1 MAVVFVVDLKGCS
14 QHKHIFISSLDFLLI
29 MSYLQEFEID
39 SYNSVVLGGSS
50 HLINTSSPSSG
61 LTYRW
66 EFGSSANQSVTKYP
80 LYTFYNYGII
90 DTTVQVKL
98 VITAGGSG
106 CSDSITK
113 QIIIKPLPRPNFNLS
128 DSVLCYPNMLTV
140 NNISANPK
148 QPRTVFDEDQLTELA
163 LSIKEVGL
171 LQPPVVRSI
180 GNGKYQLIMGER
192 RFRAA
197 KLAGLKSIP
206 VIIRQTNDDQLLR
219 EALVENIHRSQ
230 LNPLE
235 EGAAYQ
241 QLLNDFGYTHDEL
254 AIKLSKSRPVIT
266 NTMRLLNLPPA
277 VQRRVAAG
285 VISAGHARAL
295 LSLTDEKE
303 IENLANRIVAEG
315 LTVRAVEEI
324 VASGVASVKTAGI
337 KKGKLIAPKLAQIS
351 ADLSDRLDTR
361 VRVELGRKKGK
372 IVIEFATVEDLER
385 INKLIK

>member
-1 MAVVFVVDLKGCS
+1 MSARKGGLGRG
-14 QHKHIFISSLDFLLI
+14 LDALI
-29 MSYLQEFEID
+29 PTSIIPTEIKTQAGVIAADRDEID
-39 SYNSVVLGGSS
+39 
-50 HLINTSSPSSG
+50 
-61 LTYRW
+61 
-66 EFGSSANQSVTKYP
+66 
-80 LYTFYNYGII
+80 
-90 DTTVQVKL
+90 
-98 VITAGGSG
+98 
-106 CSDSITK
+106 
-113 QIIIKPLPRPNFNLS
+113 
-128 DSVLCYPNMLTV
+128 V

-180 GNGKYQLIMGER
+180 GNDKYQLIMGER

-206 VIIRQTNDDQLLR
+206 VIIRQTSDDQLLR

-254 AIKLSKSRPVIT
+254 ATKLSKSRPVIT
-266 NTMRLLNLPPA
+266 NTMRLLNLPAA

-324 VASGVASVKTAGI
+324 VASGGAKVKGGSI
-337 KKGKLIAPKLAQIS
+337 RSGKIIAPKLKEIAD
-351 ADLSDRLDTR
+351 DLSDHLDTR
-361 VRVELGRKKGK
+361 VSVELGKQKGK
-372 IVIEFATVEDLER
+372 IVIEFATIEDLER
-385 INKLIK
+385 INKVIKS

>member
-1 MAVVFVVDLKGCS
+1 MSTRKGGLGRG
-14 QHKHIFISSLDFLLI
+14 LDALI
-29 MSYLQEFEID
+29 PTSVIPAEIKTGAGVIAADREEID
-39 SYNSVVLGGSS
+39 
-50 HLINTSSPSSG
+50 
-61 LTYRW
+61 
-66 EFGSSANQSVTKYP
+66 
-80 LYTFYNYGII
+80 
-90 DTTVQVKL
+90 
-98 VITAGGSG
+98 
-106 CSDSITK
+106 
-113 QIIIKPLPRPNFNLS
+113 
-128 DSVLCYPNMLTV
+128 V

-206 VIIRQTNDDQLLR
+206 VIIRQTSDDQLLR

-254 AIKLSKSRPVIT
+254 ATKLSKSRPVIT
-266 NTMRLLNLPPA
+266 NTMRLLNLPPT

-324 VASGVASVKTAGI
+324 VASGGAKVKTGSI
-337 KKGKLIAPKLAQIS
+337 RSGKIIAPKLNEIANE
-351 ADLSDRLDTR
+351 LSDHLDTR
-361 VRVELGRKKGK
+361 VSVELGKQKGK
-372 IVIEFATVEDLER
+372 IVIEFATIEDLER
-385 INKLIK
+385 ISQVIKS

>member
-1 MAVVFVVDLKGCS
+1 MSTRKGGLGRG
-14 QHKHIFISSLDFLLI
+14 LDALI
-29 MSYLQEFEID
+29 PTSVMPTEIKTQSGVLTANRDEID
-39 SYNSVVLGGSS
+39 
-50 HLINTSSPSSG
+50 
-61 LTYRW
+61 
-66 EFGSSANQSVTKYP
+66 
-80 LYTFYNYGII
+80 
-90 DTTVQVKL
+90 
-98 VITAGGSG
+98 
-106 CSDSITK
+106 
-113 QIIIKPLPRPNFNLS
+113 
-128 DSVLCYPNMLTV
+128 V

-197 KLAGLKSIP
+197 KLAGLKNIP
-206 VIIRQTNDDQLLR
+206 VIIRQTSDDQLLR
-219 EALVENIHRSQ
+219 EALIENIHRSQ

-241 QLLNDFGYTHDEL
+241 QLLNDFSYTHDEL
-254 AIKLSKSRPVIT
+254 AVKLSKSRPAIT
-266 NTMRLLNLPPA
+266 NTMRLLNLPPS
-277 VQRRVAAG
+277 VQRKVAAG

-324 VASGVASVKTAGI
+324 VATGAAKVKGGSVRSGKI
-337 KKGKLIAPKLAQIS
+337 IAPKLKEIS
-351 ADLSDRLDTR
+351 DQLSDHLDTR
-361 VRVELGRKKGK
+361 VNVELGKQKGK
-372 IVIEFATVEDLER
+372 IVIEFATIEDLER
-385 INKLIK
+385 ISKVITD

>member
-1 MAVVFVVDLKGCS
+1 MSTRKGGLGRGLDALIPTSVMPTEIKTQSGVVTASRD
-14 QHKHIFISSLDFLLI
+14 
-29 MSYLQEFEID
+29 EID
-39 SYNSVVLGGSS
+39 
-50 HLINTSSPSSG
+50 
-61 LTYRW
+61 
-66 EFGSSANQSVTKYP
+66 
-80 LYTFYNYGII
+80 
-90 DTTVQVKL
+90 
-98 VITAGGSG
+98 
-106 CSDSITK
+106 
-113 QIIIKPLPRPNFNLS
+113 
-128 DSVLCYPNMLTV
+128 V

-206 VIIRQTNDDQLLR
+206 VIVRQTSDDQLLR
-219 EALVENIHRSQ
+219 EALIENIHRSQ

-241 QLLNDFGYTHDEL
+241 QLLNDFSYTHDEL
-254 AIKLSKSRPVIT
+254 AVKLSKSRPAIT
-266 NTMRLLNLPPA
+266 NTMRLLNLPPS
-277 VQRRVAAG
+277 VQRKVAAG

-324 VASGVASVKTAGI
+324 VATGAAKVKSGSVRS
-337 KKGKLIAPKLAQIS
+337 GKIIAPKLKEIS
-351 ADLSDRLDTR
+351 EQLSDHLDTR
-361 VRVELGRKKGK
+361 VNVELGKQKGK
-372 IVIEFATVEDLER
+372 IVIEFATIEDLER
-385 INKLIK
+385 ISKVITN

>member
-1 MAVVFVVDLKGCS
+1 MSTRKGGLGRGLDALIPTSIMPTEIKTPSGVVTANRD
-14 QHKHIFISSLDFLLI
+14 
-29 MSYLQEFEID
+29 EID
-39 SYNSVVLGGSS
+39 L
-50 HLINTSSPSSG
+50 
-61 LTYRW
+61 
-66 EFGSSANQSVTKYP
+66 
-80 LYTFYNYGII
+80 
-90 DTTVQVKL
+90 
-98 VITAGGSG
+98 
-106 CSDSITK
+106 
-113 QIIIKPLPRPNFNLS
+113 
-128 DSVLCYPNMLTV
+128 

-171 LQPPVVRSI
+171 LQPPVVRAI

-206 VIIRQTNDDQLLR
+206 VIIRQTTDDQLLR
-219 EALVENIHRSQ
+219 EALIENIHRSQ

-241 QLLNDFGYTHDEL
+241 QLLNDFSYTHDEL
-254 AIKLSKSRPVIT
+254 AVKLSKSRPAIT
-266 NTMRLLNLPPA
+266 NTMRLLNLPPS
-277 VQRRVAAG
+277 VQRKVAAG

-324 VASGVASVKTAGI
+324 VSTGGAKVKAGSIRSGKI
-337 KKGKLIAPKLAQIS
+337 IAPKLKEIS
-351 ADLSDRLDTR
+351 DQLSDHLDTR
-361 VRVELGRKKGK
+361 VSVELGKQKGK

-385 INKLIK
+385 INSKILKKS

>member
-1 MAVVFVVDLKGCS
+1 MSARKGGLGRG
-14 QHKHIFISSLDFLLI
+14 LDALI
-29 MSYLQEFEID
+29 PTSIIPTEIKTQTGVIAAGRDEID
-39 SYNSVVLGGSS
+39 
-50 HLINTSSPSSG
+50 
-61 LTYRW
+61 
-66 EFGSSANQSVTKYP
+66 
-80 LYTFYNYGII
+80 
-90 DTTVQVKL
+90 
-98 VITAGGSG
+98 
-106 CSDSITK
+106 
-113 QIIIKPLPRPNFNLS
+113 
-128 DSVLCYPNMLTV
+128 V

-206 VIIRQTNDDQLLR
+206 VIVRQTSDDQLLR

-235 EGAAYQ
+235 EAAAYQ

-254 AIKLSKSRPVIT
+254 AMKLSKSRPVIT

-324 VASGVASVKTAGI
+324 VASGGAKVKAGSVRS
-337 KKGKLIAPKLAQIS
+337 GKIIAPKLKQI
-351 ADLSDRLDTR
+351 ADDLSDHLDTR
-361 VRVELGRKKGK
+361 VNVELGKQKGK
-372 IVIEFATVEDLER
+372 IVIEFATIEDLER
-385 INKLIK
+385 INKVIKN

>member
-1 MAVVFVVDLKGCS
+1 MPTEIKTPSGVVTANRD
-14 QHKHIFISSLDFLLI
+14 
-29 MSYLQEFEID
+29 EID
-39 SYNSVVLGGSS
+39 L
-50 HLINTSSPSSG
+50 
-61 LTYRW
+61 
-66 EFGSSANQSVTKYP
+66 
-80 LYTFYNYGII
+80 
-90 DTTVQVKL
+90 
-98 VITAGGSG
+98 
-106 CSDSITK
+106 
-113 QIIIKPLPRPNFNLS
+113 
-128 DSVLCYPNMLTV
+128 

-171 LQPPVVRSI
+171 LQPPVVRAI

-206 VIIRQTNDDQLLR
+206 VIIRQTTDDQLLR
-219 EALVENIHRSQ
+219 EALIENIHRSQ

-241 QLLNDFGYTHDEL
+241 QLLNDFSYTHDEL
-254 AIKLSKSRPVIT
+254 AAKLSKSRPAIT
-266 NTMRLLNLPPA
+266 NTMRLLNLPPS
-277 VQRRVAAG
+277 VQRKVAAG

-295 LSLTDEKE
+295 LSLSDEKE

-324 VASGVASVKTAGI
+324 VSTGGAKVKAGSIRSGKI
-337 KKGKLIAPKLAQIS
+337 IAPKLKEIS
-351 ADLSDRLDTR
+351 DQLSDHLDTR
-361 VRVELGRKKGK
+361 VSVELGKQKGK

-385 INKLIK
+385 INSKILKKS

>member
-1 MAVVFVVDLKGCS
+1 MSTRKGGLGRGLDALIPTSIMPTEIKTPSGVVTANRD
-14 QHKHIFISSLDFLLI
+14 
-29 MSYLQEFEID
+29 EID
-39 SYNSVVLGGSS
+39 L
-50 HLINTSSPSSG
+50 
-61 LTYRW
+61 
-66 EFGSSANQSVTKYP
+66 
-80 LYTFYNYGII
+80 
-90 DTTVQVKL
+90 
-98 VITAGGSG
+98 
-106 CSDSITK
+106 
-113 QIIIKPLPRPNFNLS
+113 
-128 DSVLCYPNMLTV
+128 

-206 VIIRQTNDDQLLR
+206 VIIRQTTDDQLLR
-219 EALVENIHRSQ
+219 EALIENIHRSQ

-241 QLLNDFGYTHDEL
+241 QLLNDFSYTHDEL
-254 AIKLSKSRPVIT
+254 AAKLSKSRPAIT
-266 NTMRLLNLPPA
+266 NTMRLLNLPPS
-277 VQRRVAAG
+277 VQRKVAAG

-295 LSLTDEKE
+295 LSLTEEKE

-324 VASGVASVKTAGI
+324 VSTGGAKVKAGSIRSGKI
-337 KKGKLIAPKLAQIS
+337 IAPKLKEIS
-351 ADLSDRLDTR
+351 DQLSDHLDTR
-361 VRVELGRKKGK
+361 VSVELGKQKGK
-372 IVIEFATVEDLER
+372 LVIEFATVEDLER
-385 INKLIK
+385 INTKILKKS

>member
-1 MAVVFVVDLKGCS
+1 MSTRKGGLGRG
-14 QHKHIFISSLDFLLI
+14 LDALI
-29 MSYLQEFEID
+29 PTSIIPTEIKTQAGVIAADRDEID
-39 SYNSVVLGGSS
+39 
-50 HLINTSSPSSG
+50 
-61 LTYRW
+61 
-66 EFGSSANQSVTKYP
+66 
-80 LYTFYNYGII
+80 
-90 DTTVQVKL
+90 
-98 VITAGGSG
+98 
-106 CSDSITK
+106 
-113 QIIIKPLPRPNFNLS
+113 
-128 DSVLCYPNMLTV
+128 V

-206 VIIRQTNDDQLLR
+206 VIIRQTADDQLLR

-254 AIKLSKSRPVIT
+254 ATKLSKSRPVIT
-266 NTMRLLNLPPA
+266 NTMRLLNLPA
-277 VQRRVAAG
+277 SVQRRVAAG

-324 VASGVASVKTAGI
+324 VASGGAKIKGGSVRS
-337 KKGKLIAPKLAQIS
+337 GKILAPKLKEIAD
-351 ADLSDRLDTR
+351 DLSDYLDTR
-361 VRVELGRKKGK
+361 VSVELGKQKGK
-372 IVIEFATVEDLER
+372 IVIEFATVEDLVR
-385 INKLIK
+385 INTKIQNNK

>member
-1 MAVVFVVDLKGCS
+1 MSARKGGLGRG
-14 QHKHIFISSLDFLLI
+14 LDALI
-29 MSYLQEFEID
+29 PTSIIPTEIKTQAGVIAADRDEID
-39 SYNSVVLGGSS
+39 
-50 HLINTSSPSSG
+50 
-61 LTYRW
+61 
-66 EFGSSANQSVTKYP
+66 
-80 LYTFYNYGII
+80 
-90 DTTVQVKL
+90 
-98 VITAGGSG
+98 
-106 CSDSITK
+106 
-113 QIIIKPLPRPNFNLS
+113 
-128 DSVLCYPNMLTV
+128 V

-148 QPRTVFDEDQLTELA
+148 QPRTVFNEDQLTELA

-206 VIIRQTNDDQLLR
+206 VIIRQTADDQLLR

-254 AIKLSKSRPVIT
+254 ATKLSKSRPVIT

-324 VASGVASVKTAGI
+324 VASGGAKVKGGSVRS
-337 KKGKLIAPKLAQIS
+337 GKILAPKLKEI
-351 ADLSDRLDTR
+351 ADELSDHLDTR
-361 VRVELGRKKGK
+361 VNVELGKQKGK
-372 IVIEFATVEDLER
+372 IVIEFATIEDLER
-385 INKLIK
+385 ISKVIKN

>member
-1 MAVVFVVDLKGCS
+1 VSTRKGGLGRG
-14 QHKHIFISSLDFLLI
+14 LDALI
-29 MSYLQEFEID
+29 PTSVMPTEIKTQSGVLTANRDEID
-39 SYNSVVLGGSS
+39 
-50 HLINTSSPSSG
+50 
-61 LTYRW
+61 
-66 EFGSSANQSVTKYP
+66 
-80 LYTFYNYGII
+80 
-90 DTTVQVKL
+90 
-98 VITAGGSG
+98 
-106 CSDSITK
+106 
-113 QIIIKPLPRPNFNLS
+113 
-128 DSVLCYPNMLTV
+128 V

-206 VIIRQTNDDQLLR
+206 VIIRQTSDDQLLR
-219 EALVENIHRSQ
+219 EALIENIHRSQ

-241 QLLNDFGYTHDEL
+241 QLLNDFSYTHDEL
-254 AIKLSKSRPVIT
+254 AVKLSKSRPAIT
-266 NTMRLLNLPPA
+266 NTMRLLNLPPS
-277 VQRRVAAG
+277 VQRKVAAG

-324 VASGVASVKTAGI
+324 VATGGAKVKGGSVRSGKI
-337 KKGKLIAPKLAQIS
+337 LAPKLKEIS
-351 ADLSDRLDTR
+351 EQLSDHLDTR
-361 VRVELGRKKGK
+361 VNVELGKQKGK
-372 IVIEFATVEDLER
+372 IVIEFATIEDLER
-385 INKLIK
+385 ISKVITD

>member
-1 MAVVFVVDLKGCS
+1 MNVRKGGLGRGLDALIPAAVMP
-14 QHKHIFISSLDFLLI
+14 I
-29 MSYLQEFEID
+29 EIKTPT
-39 SYNSVVLGGSS
+39 G
-50 HLINTSSPSSG
+50 
-61 LTYRW
+61 
-66 EFGSSANQSVTKYP
+66 
-80 LYTFYNYGII
+80 
-90 DTTVQVKL
+90 
-98 VITAGGSG
+98 VITANR
-106 CSDSITK
+106 DEID
-113 QIIIKPLPRPNFNLS
+113 L
-128 DSVLCYPNMLTV
+128 
-140 NNISANPK
+140 NNITRNPK
-148 QPRTVFDEDQLTELA
+148 QPRTVFDEEQLTELA

-171 LQPPVVRSI
+171 LQPPVVRSV

-206 VIIRQTNDDQLLR
+206 VIIRQTSDDQLLR

-241 QLLNDFGYTHDEL
+241 QLLTDFNYTHDEL
-254 AIKLSKSRPVIT
+254 AVKLSKSRPAIT
-266 NTMRLLNLPPA
+266 NTMRLLNLPPS
-277 VQRRVAAG
+277 VQRKVAAG

-324 VASGVASVKTAGI
+324 VATGGAKVKSGSLRG
-337 KKGKLIAPKLAQIS
+337 GKLLSPKLKEIS
-351 ADLSDRLDTR
+351 DQLSDYLDTR
-361 VRVELGRKKGK
+361 VHVELGKKKGK

-385 INKLIK
+385 INKVIKD

>member
-1 MAVVFVVDLKGCS
+1 MSSRKGGLGRG
-14 QHKHIFISSLDFLLI
+14 LDALI
-29 MSYLQEFEID
+29 PTSVIPTEIKTQSGVLTANRDEID
-39 SYNSVVLGGSS
+39 
-50 HLINTSSPSSG
+50 
-61 LTYRW
+61 
-66 EFGSSANQSVTKYP
+66 
-80 LYTFYNYGII
+80 
-90 DTTVQVKL
+90 
-98 VITAGGSG
+98 
-106 CSDSITK
+106 
-113 QIIIKPLPRPNFNLS
+113 
-128 DSVLCYPNMLTV
+128 V

-180 GNGKYQLIMGER
+180 GNGKYQLVMGER

-206 VIIRQTNDDQLLR
+206 VIIRQTSDDQLLR
-219 EALVENIHRSQ
+219 EALIENIHRSQ

-241 QLLNDFGYTHDEL
+241 QLLNDFSYTHDEL
-254 AIKLSKSRPVIT
+254 AVKLSKSRPAIT
-266 NTMRLLNLPPA
+266 NTMRLLNLPPS
-277 VQRRVAAG
+277 VQRKVAAG

-324 VASGVASVKTAGI
+324 VATGGAKVKGGSVRSGKI
-337 KKGKLIAPKLAQIS
+337 LAPKLKEIS
-351 ADLSDRLDTR
+351 EQLSDHLDTR
-361 VRVELGRKKGK
+361 VNVELGKQKGK
-372 IVIEFATVEDLER
+372 IVIEFATIEDLER
-385 INKLIK
+385 ISKVITD

>member
-1 MAVVFVVDLKGCS
+1 MSTRKGGLGRGLDALIPTSVMPTEIKTQSGVVTANRD
-14 QHKHIFISSLDFLLI
+14 
-29 MSYLQEFEID
+29 EID
-39 SYNSVVLGGSS
+39 
-50 HLINTSSPSSG
+50 
-61 LTYRW
+61 
-66 EFGSSANQSVTKYP
+66 
-80 LYTFYNYGII
+80 
-90 DTTVQVKL
+90 
-98 VITAGGSG
+98 
-106 CSDSITK
+106 
-113 QIIIKPLPRPNFNLS
+113 
-128 DSVLCYPNMLTV
+128 V

-206 VIIRQTNDDQLLR
+206 VIIRQTSDDQLLR
-219 EALVENIHRSQ
+219 EALIENIHRSQ

-241 QLLNDFGYTHDEL
+241 QLLNDFSYTHDEL
-254 AIKLSKSRPVIT
+254 AVKLSKSRPAIT
-266 NTMRLLNLPPA
+266 NTMRLLNLPPS
-277 VQRRVAAG
+277 VQRKVAAG

-315 LTVRAVEEI
+315 LTVRTIEEI
-324 VASGVASVKTAGI
+324 VATGAAKVKSGSVRS
-337 KKGKLIAPKLAQIS
+337 GKIIAPKLKEIS
-351 ADLSDRLDTR
+351 EQLSDHLDTR
-361 VRVELGRKKGK
+361 VNVELGKQKGK
-372 IVIEFATVEDLER
+372 IVIEFATIEDLER
-385 INKLIK
+385 ISKVITD